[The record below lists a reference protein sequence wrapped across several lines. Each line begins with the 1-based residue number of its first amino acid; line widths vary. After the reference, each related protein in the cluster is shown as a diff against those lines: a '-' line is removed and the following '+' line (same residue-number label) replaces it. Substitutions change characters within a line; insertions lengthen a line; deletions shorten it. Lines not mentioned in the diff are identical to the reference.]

1 MAVLLTALFAVFAAV
16 TVADV
21 RERAVYI
28 LHLLVLALLRVAAA
42 LYALAASAFSAGF
55 GAPWL
60 ELPLDSWGFAAL
72 AQQALVG
79 LGVALLL
86 WLLGLAVSKAAGHES
101 VGRGDILLIA
111 TCCLFLR
118 WGQLETYLLLVA
130 LAGAAMALFW
140 RFARGSETF
149 PFAPALVWP
158 CWAVLLMAG

>member
-1 MAVLLTALFAVFAAV
+1 MAVMLALLFVVFVAV

-28 LHLLVLALLRVAAA
+28 LHLLVLALLRVAVA

-60 ELPLDSWGFAAL
+60 ELSLSAWGFAAL

-86 WLLGLAVSKAAGHES
+86 WLLGLAVSKAVGHES

-118 WGQLETYLLLVA
+118 LGQLETYLLLVA